1 MNPLQD
7 LCNYDQSIWL
17 DYIRR
22 NILHNGELKR
32 LIEEDKIKGLTSN
45 PAIFEKA
52 IAHGDDYNESFA
64 EFARSGGHTAESIY
78 EQLVVYDIQHAAD
91 ILRGVYDETEGRDGY
106 VSLEVS
112 PKLANDTEATVKE
125 AKRLWTTLARD
136 NVMIKV
142 PATEAGI
149 PAIET
154 LISEG
159 ININA
164 TLLFSIAMYE
174 QVAQAYI
181 RGVQRLADSK
191 GKVQKIAGVAS
202 FFVSRVDSAVDK
214 IIDQRMD
221 AADDKEAEKLLAI
234 RGKVSIANAKRAYQ
248 QYRHIFD
255 SDQWDA
261 LKQLG
266 ARPQRLLWA
275 STGVKNPEY
284 SDVMYIEQLIGPNTV
299 NTVPP
304 DTLDAFRDHGVPQA
318 NLEQGINR
326 AEQVLHTAADL
337 GIDLNAV
344 TDKLLLDGV
353 DIFAQAFDKLLAA
366 VESIQAGKKEAVNA
380 Q

>member
-52 IAHGDDYNESFA
+52 IAHGDDYNESFT

-125 AKRLWTTLARD
+125 AKRLWKTLARD

-142 PATEAGI
+142 PATAAGI

-164 TLLFSIAMYE
+164 TLLFSVAMYE

-234 RGKVSIANAKRAYQ
+234 RGKVSIANAKLAYQ
-248 QYRHIFD
+248 QFHHIFD
-255 SDQWDA
+255 TEQWDA